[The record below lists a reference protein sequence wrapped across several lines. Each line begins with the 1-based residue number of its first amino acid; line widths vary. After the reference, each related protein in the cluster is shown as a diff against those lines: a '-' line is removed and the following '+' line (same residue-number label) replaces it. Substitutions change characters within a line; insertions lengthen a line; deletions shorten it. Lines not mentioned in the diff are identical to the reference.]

1 MILRKSI
8 FPTFFLKNFAPKKKP
23 FWSDKPP
30 PKVEIIQA
38 ALEVLQ
44 LDEKRKLIRSDS
56 VKIKSAVTT
65 VKRDALD
72 ESFLKEAK
80 KGKITRFLEG
90 IRMEHIDIKNC
101 LESKLQFGYTCSIR
115 IFARFK
121 VIPII

>member
-72 ESFLKEAK
+72 DSFLKEAK
-80 KGKITRFLEG
+80 KGKITRFLER
-90 IRMEHIDIKNC
+90 IRMEYIDMKYS
-101 LESKLQFGYTCSIR
+101 LHSKLKVCSICSFR
-115 IFARFK
+115 IRSRNWG
-121 VIPII
+121 IIE

>member
-1 MILRKSI
+1 M
-8 FPTFFLKNFAPKKKP
+8 
-23 FWSDKPP
+23 
-30 PKVEIIQA
+30 
-38 ALEVLQ
+38 LQ

-101 LESKLQFGYTCSIR
+101 LESKL
-115 IFARFK
+115 
-121 VIPII
+121 